1 MRFYPVGLN
10 IEGKKCVVIG
20 GGKVAERKVENIL
33 FCGGKVKIISPDLS
47 SKLLEMARQGKIDYI
62 KCEYKPV
69 FLEGAYL
76 AYAATSDRK
85 ANSRISEDAEKLS
98 IMVNVCDS
106 REESTFIMP
115 AVLRKNDVT
124 IAVSTNGISPE
135 KAVRIRNKLKELI

>member
-1 MRFYPVGLN
+1 M
-10 IEGKKCVVIG
+10 K
-20 GGKVAERKVENIL
+20 NIL
-33 FCGGKVKIISPDLS
+33 SCGGKVKIISPGLNS
-47 SKLLEMARQGKIDYI
+47 RLLEMARQGKIDYI

-76 AYAATSDRK
+76 VYAATSDLK
-85 ANSRISEDAEKLS
+85 ANSRISGDAEKLS

-124 IAVSTNGISPE
+124 IAVSTDGISPE
-135 KAVRIRNKLKELI
+135 KAVETRDKLQEII